1 MLDRIMDRFYYRD
14 VLEQHRQP
22 SNNHF
27 ILVQRCI
34 FMHDNEPKPTSELIK
49 DWLKRERIQ
58 TRGAESTRVRVRPY
72 GENFENLCIWGKFLK
87 NFFFFRGKKVS
98 LEENIFPLGDI
109 F

>member
-1 MLDRIMDRFYYRD
+1 MRPAYTMTIASVKKKAGEDTATRLRRIRS
-14 VLEQHRQP
+14 VEK
-22 SNNHF
+22 F
-27 ILVQRCI
+27 II
-34 FMHDNEPKPTSELIK
+34 
-49 DWLKRERIQ
+49 
-58 TRGAESTRVRVRPY
+58 RGAESTRVRVRPY